1 MSIEIKYIKLKFG
14 IHVFRTK
21 INSAGTRRT
30 MLTALRTVKIGVR
43 TAVKWL

>member
-30 MLTALRTVKIGVR
+30 MLTGLRTVRIGAR
-43 TAVKWL
+43 TVAK